1 MNSSSGAPGW
11 FDKRMHGYTSL
22 AVWLFGALAL
32 IVPSGYSLGALLL
45 LLGSIVLLVSA
56 NKSAPTPPSPYLT
69 H

>member
-45 LLGSIVLLVSA
+45 LSLI
-56 NKSAPTPPSPYLT
+56 
-69 H
+69 HI